1 MVASLYSLCVSS
13 GFGGRAGMS
22 TNHASPQ
29 GLLEVITWI
38 GSGSGDGGARVSA
51 RYELRFLLYSV
62 ANTSLLGG

>member
-1 MVASLYSLCVSS
+1 MVASLYSLCVPS

-29 GLLEVITWI
+29 VLLAVITRI
-38 GSGSGDGGARVSA
+38 GSESGDGRARVSA
-51 RYELRFLLYSV
+51 RCELRFLLYSV